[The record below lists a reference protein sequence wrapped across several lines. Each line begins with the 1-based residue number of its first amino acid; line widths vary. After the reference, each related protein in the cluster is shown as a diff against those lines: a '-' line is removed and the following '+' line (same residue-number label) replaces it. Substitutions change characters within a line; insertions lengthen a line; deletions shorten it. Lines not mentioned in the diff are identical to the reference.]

1 MKNLISEL
9 TNQEI
14 IDKVKL
20 AKERVAKEIY
30 ANQNCLVGKLYDS
43 HLGEFTIEGGAVN
56 IDNAFDHQEQVL
68 EFLAVREELI
78 SGDVEFSRELYEEHK
93 DKINEF
99 LENETDSLS
108 QNQEWYEPWLCSE
121 WFLDKIREKGGLVGD
136 YDGCEQWWL
145 RRTTGQNFWLDGVV
159 QEIVIDLAAD
169 FLGFDANALET
180 EIKNRK
186 LNNGSEY
193 LSGFVCN
200 IEYVKIN

>member
-30 ANQNCLVGKLYDS
+30 ANQNCLVGRLLETDYDC
-43 HLGEFTIEGGAVN
+43 EFQIEGGAVDF
-56 IDNAFDHQEQVL
+56 DNAFDHQEQVL
-68 EFLAVREELI
+68 EFLRTQELI
-78 SGDVEFSRELYEEHK
+78 DEGIEFSRELYEQHK
-93 DKINEF
+93 VEIDEF

-121 WFLDKIREKGGLVGD
+121 WFLRQIEGKGGLIGNYAD
-136 YDGCEQWWL
+136 CEQWWL
-145 RRTTGQNFWLDGVV
+145 RQTTWQSFWLDGII
-159 QEIVIDLAAD
+159 QDIVIELAAN

-200 IEYVKIN
+200 IEYIKTN